1 MNKWKRL
8 IYYLMINVLVSA
20 CTVLAVLTVWD
31 RTHPPAANGGEP
43 VALNLPSPLP
53 SSSGVASTDVPGT
66 GTVEAPAATPTNTPS
81 PTAVKDVQQYQ
92 VQPGDTLGLI
102 AQRYDVSLEDLMN
115 FNSLSDPN
123 SLSVGQV
130 IYIPTT
136 PEVVPTDTP
145 DPTNT
150 PAPQVTLT
158 LAGPLPPAEV
168 VIDSVIGVGDLA
180 SEHVYI
186 RRTGYGDLSLAGWQL
201 KDENGNV
208 FVFPQLELFQG
219 GAVNIWSTVGAP
231 TVVDLYWN
239 LQGPV
244 WRPGEK
250 VTLLDASGKVRATY
264 TIP

>member
-1 MNKWKRL
+1 MKQWKRL

-31 RTHPPAANGGEP
+31 RTHPPAASGGEP
-43 VALNLPSPLP
+43 VALDVPSPLP
-53 SSSGVASTDVPGT
+53 SNAVVASTDAPVSGT
-66 GTVEAPAATPTNTPS
+66 AEAPVVTPTSSPT

-102 AQRYDVSLEDLMN
+102 AQKYDVSLEDLMN

-130 IYIPTT
+130 IYIPVT
-136 PEVVPTDTP
+136 PEVVPTNTLA
-145 DPTNT
+145 PTNT

-219 GAVNIWSTVGAP
+219 GAVNVWSTVGSP

-239 LQGPV
+239 LQTPV
-244 WRPGEK
+244 WRSGEK
-250 VTLLDASGKVRATY
+250 VTLLDAGGKVRATY
-264 TIP
+264 TTP